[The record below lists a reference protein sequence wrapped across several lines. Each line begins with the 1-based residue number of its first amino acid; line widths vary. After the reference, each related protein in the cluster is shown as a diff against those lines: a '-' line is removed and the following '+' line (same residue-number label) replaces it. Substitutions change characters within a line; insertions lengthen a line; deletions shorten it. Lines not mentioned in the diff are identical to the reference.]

1 MADAGMGGL
10 SFGGGFAKGLAN
22 VLYRN
27 QQDKRDTERR
37 AQEKRDALNLKVF
50 DFAMQNDP
58 ENAEAFAQTAFPD
71 VFGVPGKVTKV
82 KKGETSAWDKVRN
95 VLGAFKPH
103 LGPGSGGAGTSG
115 APAPV
120 AMSGGTPAPASQT
133 MDAIAPTLAP
143 PSDTPRP
150 PATTVIPG
158 TGIPVEGIPAAPTA
172 TGQAPK
178 QATMFGIRMPS
189 RDEQEEAKTS
199 IPAKMRLA
207 RRMVEQGLAKTLDE
221 ALDRVGL
228 YETRGGTA
236 SPYQSV
242 PGTLNGKPAFGV
254 FDRASGKYVDPVT
267 HAVLEGFTPTTA
279 SASRT
284 LGNDRE
290 ALSIQMFGKRASE
303 LDQQQMAQ
311 VNAAL
316 PTFAGTMSEARG
328 AGSGRARIQT
338 ELQMPIGPTAAAQFN
353 VPPTTTL
360 AQLSQANALTADQQ
374 EKIAS
379 IAVVERSITE
389 IEGLLGLVFPNV
401 EPGLWGR
408 LQSQWAL
415 GVQKLNA
422 DEDLAQLN
430 AAIEIALANV
440 SRLGGQ
446 TGVLSNQD
454 IQRANATLATLEPS
468 LFGGDTLATARARLL
483 VVKNLL
489 NTAKAK
495 TPTRT
500 TPGATGVVPGAAGGT
515 GTQAAPPN
523 SAAPTAVLKDGKWVL
538 PAP

>member
-1 MADAGMGGL
+1 
-10 SFGGGFAKGLAN
+10 
-22 VLYRN
+22 
-27 QQDKRDTERR
+27 
-37 AQEKRDALNLKVF
+37 
-50 DFAMQNDP
+50 
-58 ENAEAFAQTAFPD
+58 
-71 VFGVPGKVTKV
+71 
-82 KKGETSAWDKVRN
+82 
-95 VLGAFKPH
+95 
-103 LGPGSGGAGTSG
+103 
-115 APAPV
+115 
-120 AMSGGTPAPASQT
+120 MSGGTPAPASQT
-133 MDAIAPTLAP
+133 AAAVAPVFAP
-143 PSDTPRP
+143 NDTPLP
-150 PATTVIPG
+150 PATMMVPG
-158 TGIPVEGIPAAPTA
+158 TGIPVEGTPAAPTA

-178 QATMFGIRMPS
+178 QATMFGIRVPS
-189 RDEQEEAKTS
+189 REEQEESKTGIEAKVR
-199 IPAKMRLA
+199 IA
-207 RRMVEQGLAKTLDE
+207 RRMVANGTAKSMDE

-228 YETRGGTA
+228 TDTRGSLA
-236 SPYQSV
+236 SSPYQSV

-303 LDQQQMAQ
+303 LDQQQMAA

-328 AGSGRARIQT
+328 AGSGRARIAT
-338 ELQMPIGPTAAAQFN
+338 ELNMPIGPTAAAQFN

-360 AQLSQANALTADQQ
+360 AQLSQSNALTAEQQ

-389 IEGLLGLVFPNV
+389 IEGLLGLVFPEV

-408 LQSQWAL
+408 LQSQWSL

-454 IQRANATLATLEPS
+454 IQRAQATLATLEPS

-500 TPGATGVVPGAAGGT
+500 TPGATGVVPGAAAGAGPGGT
-515 GTQAAPPN
+515 GTQTAPPN

-538 PAP
+538 P

>member
-1 MADAGMGGL
+1 MADTGASIG

-27 QQDKRDTERR
+27 QQQKREDERR
-37 AQEKRDALNLKVF
+37 AQEKKDELNLKVF

-71 VFGVPGKVTKV
+71 VFGQVGKPTKV
-82 KKGETSAWDKVRN
+82 KKGEVSPWQKVRN

-103 LGPGSGGAGTSG
+103 LGMGGGSG

-120 AMSGGTPAPASQT
+120 EMSGGTPAPASQT
-133 MDAIAPTLAP
+133 MDAIAPVRAP

-158 TGIPVEGIPAAPTA
+158 TGIPVEGTPAAPTA

-178 QATMFGIRMPS
+178 QATMFGIRVPS
-189 RDEQEEAKTS
+189 REQQEESKTGIEAKVR
-199 IPAKMRLA
+199 IA
-207 RRMVEQGLAKTLDE
+207 RRMVENGTAKSIDE

-228 YETRGGTA
+228 TDTRGSLA
-236 SPYQSV
+236 SSPYQSV

-290 ALSIQMFGKRASE
+290 ALAIQMFGKRASE
-303 LDQQQMAQ
+303 LDQQQMAA

-328 AGSGRARIQT
+328 MGSGRAKIAT
-338 ELQMPIGPTAAAQFN
+338 ELNMPVGATVGAQFN
-353 VPPTTTL
+353 VPPTTPLSAL
-360 AQLSQANALTADQQ
+360 AQANGLTAEQQ
-374 EKIAS
+374 EKIAN

-389 IEGLLGLVFPNV
+389 IEGLLGVVFPNV

-408 LQSQWAL
+408 LQSQWSL

-422 DEDLAQLN
+422 DEDLAQLD
-430 AAIEIALANV
+430 AAIELALANV

-454 IQRANATLATLEPS
+454 IQRAQATLASLEPS

-489 NTAKAK
+489 STAKAK
-495 TPTRT
+495 TPSRT
-500 TPGATGVVPGAAGGT
+500 TPGATGVVVPGAAGAGGGT
-515 GTQAAPPN
+515 GTQTAPPN

-538 PAP
+538 P